1 MIRLVRVSD
10 SFLSAIRCKV
20 HTSTIL
26 ASSTIVK
33 TEGLISESSTS
44 ILKQKPSEASPS
56 VVFQPTS
63 FTVSDVLP
71 DVRIIKPPVTSSQ
84 SFADI
89 FRESALVQLGTRSLA
104 SFRVILFVC
113 SFFSLITVRCSAVLI
128 IAVLNAYVRCAGDP
142 VGRVV
147 FGRVFEV
154 LDDDLY
160 IDFGGKF
167 HCVCKRPKFEL
178 SKRLSTHFSS
188 LLCLVL
194 EHNKALYFGSN
205 A

>member
-20 HTSTIL
+20 HTSTLL

-56 VVFQPTS
+56 EVFQPTS

-89 FRESALVQLGTRSLA
+89 FRESALVQLGTHSLA
-104 SFRVILFVC
+104 CFRVILFVC
-113 SFFSLITVRCSAVLI
+113 SFFSLFTVQCSAVMI
-128 IAVLNAYVRCAGDP
+128 IAVLNAYGM
-142 VGRVV
+142 
-147 FGRVFEV
+147 
-154 LDDDLY
+154 
-160 IDFGGKF
+160 
-167 HCVCKRPKFEL
+167 CVAQAIQ
-178 SKRLSTHFSS
+178 SD
-188 LLCLVL
+188 V
-194 EHNKALYFGSN
+194 
-205 A
+205 